1 MLEEKTL
8 DQINENIRQVAQ
20 LFAVRGRWKM
30 IGSNSLRSTQYGVD
44 YDVEDHLAHNPALAL
59 QHAYSLAAQNP
70 SIYVMELKCGLDPR
84 LVYDGDYSQNSL
96 AAYLK
101 NPLIPAGARRE
112 ILNCGAKDKQVE
124 LVRDLFI
131 LRWTHEDV
139 AEGKIRLMDGT
150 YRTLHDCLMDRTT
163 AKIDLI
169 VKVGDEFA
177 ELSENYYIRDG
188 PERNY
193 DKEATPEELR
203 KSLEEDIQYYSHK
216 DAFKALKRLFSLYRV
231 EGEKRH
237 KAELAK
243 LVDFFNGQVGLLNK
257 IRAELGILDTLLSN
271 TFRAVSWEDVWNNL
285 QFIKAQIGQVYAVP
299 LCDDLFTQIDRCSK
313 DTVHATIRTLLN
325 YFAGKINA
333 QSKDFLRTFL

>member
-1 MLEEKTL
+1 M
-8 DQINENIRQVAQ
+8 
-20 LFAVRGRWKM
+20 
-30 IGSNSLRSTQYGVD
+30 
-44 YDVEDHLAHNPALAL
+44 AHNPALAL

-70 SIYVMELKCGLDPR
+70 NINVIELKCGVDPR
-84 LVYDGDYSQNSL
+84 LVYDGDYSRNSL
-96 AAYLK
+96 AAYLE
-101 NPLIPAGARRE
+101 NPLIPSEARRE
-112 ILNCGAKDKQVE
+112 ILNCRAKEKQIE

-139 AEGKIRLMDGT
+139 AEGKIRLIDGT

-188 PERNY
+188 HDRNY

-203 KSLEEDIQYYSHK
+203 KSLEDDIHYYAHK
-216 DAFKALKRLFSLYRV
+216 DAFRALKRLFSLYRV
-231 EGEKRH
+231 EGERRH
-237 KAELAK
+237 KAELAR
-243 LVDFFNGQVGLLNK
+243 LVEFFNGQVGLLNK
-257 IRAELGILDTLLSN
+257 IRAELRILDTLLGN

-285 QFIKAQIGQVYAVP
+285 QFIKAQIGQVYQVP
-299 LCDDLFTQIDRCSK
+299 VTDDLFAQIDQCSK
-313 DTVHATIRTLLN
+313 DTAHATVRTLLD

>member
-1 MLEEKTL
+1 MLEEKKP
-8 DQINENIRQVAQ
+8 DQINQNIRKVAA
-20 LFAVRGRWKM
+20 LFAVRGRWKL

-44 YDVEDHLAHNPALAL
+44 YDVEDHLARNPALAL
-59 QHAYSLAAQNP
+59 QHAYFLAAQNP
-70 SIYVMELKCGLDPR
+70 SIFVIELKCGVDPR

-96 AAYLK
+96 AKYLE

-112 ILNCGAKDKQVE
+112 ILNCGDKEEQVE

-139 AEGKIRLMDGT
+139 AEGKIRLLDGT
-150 YRTLHDCLMDRTT
+150 YRTLSDCFLDRTT

-169 VKVGDEFA
+169 IQVGDEFA

-203 KSLEEDIQYYSHK
+203 KSLKEDIHYYSHK

-237 KAELAK
+237 KAELVR
-243 LVDFFNGQVGLLNK
+243 LVEFFNGQVGLLNK

-271 TFRAVSWEDVWNNL
+271 TFRAVSWEDVCALSQNCRHKS
-285 QFIKAQIGQVYAVP
+285 FRR
-299 LCDDLFTQIDRCSK
+299 FTSGR
-313 DTVHATIRTLLN
+313 RRL
-325 YFAGKINA
+325 G
-333 QSKDFLRTFL
+333 